1 MGLFRRRG
9 APQGTA
15 LLDEDTGDLVAPL
28 TPEGEADRDGE
39 PGPLPEKM
47 GLGDEEVAEDA
58 TTPGKHARKVSIIA
72 EEVRA
77 LPS

>member
-15 LLDEDTGDLVAPL
+15 LLDEDTGDLVVPL
-28 TPEGEADRDGE
+28 TPEGEADDG
-39 PGPLPEKM
+39 
-47 GLGDEEVAEDA
+47 EDA

-72 EEVRA
+72 EQVREEV
-77 LPS
+77 PS

>member
-1 MGLFRRRG
+1 MLRRVEVDTKEE
-9 APQGTA
+9 PGTK
-15 LLDEDTGDLVAPL
+15 
-28 TPEGEADRDGE
+28 GEADDGE

-72 EEVRA
+72 EQVREEV
-77 LPS
+77 PS

>member
-15 LLDEDTGDLVAPL
+15 LLDEDTGELVEPL